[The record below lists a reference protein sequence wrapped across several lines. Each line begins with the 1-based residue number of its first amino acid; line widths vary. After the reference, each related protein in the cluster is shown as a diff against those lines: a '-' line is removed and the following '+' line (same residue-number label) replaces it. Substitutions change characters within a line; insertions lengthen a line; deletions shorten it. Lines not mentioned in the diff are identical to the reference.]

1 MPRFKLP
8 LIPSSEITPEPVW
21 EARRAWMK
29 RAAQGALAVGA
40 GGLLAGRPSWG
51 QPSDGLLAGAPNP
64 RYRVDDALTA
74 EKDVSGYNN
83 FYEFGTGKSD
93 PMEYAGRMQTRP
105 WTLRIDGEVEKPAT
119 FDIDS
124 LLTLAPM
131 EERVYRLRCVEAW
144 SMVIPWEGYSL
155 SALLGRVQP
164 TSKAKYVQFI
174 SAVQPGR
181 MPGLNDR
188 IIPWPYREGL
198 RMDEALH
205 PLTMLVF
212 GVYGKRL
219 PNQNGAPVRVAIPW
233 KYGFKSGKSIVGIR
247 LLEKQPLTSWSEIAP
262 NEYGFYAN
270 VNPAVP
276 HPRWSQATERRIGSG
291 FFAPRVA
298 TLMYNGYAEQVAG
311 LYAGMDLRTHY

>member
-1 MPRFKLP
+1 
-8 LIPSSEITPEPVW
+8 
-21 EARRAWMK
+21 
-29 RAAQGALAVGA
+29 
-40 GGLLAGRPSWG
+40 
-51 QPSDGLLAGAPNP
+51 
-64 RYRVDDALTA
+64 
-74 EKDVSGYNN
+74 
-83 FYEFGTGKSD
+83 
-93 PMEYAGRMQTRP
+93 
-105 WTLRIDGEVEKPAT
+105 
-119 FDIDS
+119 
-124 LLTLAPM
+124 
-131 EERVYRLRCVEAW
+131 
-144 SMVIPWEGYSL
+144 MVIPWEGYSL

-247 LLEKQPLTSWSEIAP
+247 MLEKQPLTSWSEIAP
-262 NEYGFYAN
+262 DEYGFYAN